1 MSIFR
6 RSGAKPPP
14 TGPAEGLLQVSS
26 CPSCFSSQPL
36 LCVQHILT
44 TYIQPSR
51 PRGRLRNLFS
61 RSRSPSPSPSL
72 IPRPGQ
78 TDNEAA
84 FAANS
89 SHEQHASPTAP
100 RTSLVPAISGPTVVT
115 SKDTPQI
122 TVAEVP
128 AVEVPVAQVT
138 VAEPPPD
145 VEADSAVSAADLPGS
160 AYQKALAS
168 FSQDEREKLTSQET
182 IRKLFEQ
189 LNEADLAHQ
198 EHSLL
203 RKGFR
208 RVKPYLEL
216 LNAP

>member
-1 MSIFR
+1 M
-6 RSGAKPPP
+6 
-14 TGPAEGLLQVSS
+14 
-26 CPSCFSSQPL
+26 
-36 LCVQHILT
+36 
-44 TYIQPSR
+44 
-51 PRGRLRNLFS
+51 
-61 RSRSPSPSPSL
+61 
-72 IPRPGQ
+72 
-78 TDNEAA
+78 
-84 FAANS
+84 
-89 SHEQHASPTAP
+89 
-100 RTSLVPAISGPTVVT
+100 PAISGPTVVT

-216 LNAP
+216 LNVTIDFVSPFASVEPAAGTALGVVKTAASVS